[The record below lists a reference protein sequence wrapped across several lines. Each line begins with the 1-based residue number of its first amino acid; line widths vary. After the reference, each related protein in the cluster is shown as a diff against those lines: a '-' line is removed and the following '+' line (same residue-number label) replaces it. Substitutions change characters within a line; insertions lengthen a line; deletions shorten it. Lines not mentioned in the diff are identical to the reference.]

1 MIEKIAGLFH
11 TKIIVNYGGQ
21 ILYGVAGVRK
31 QETIQ
36 VITLALKDKLQP
48 QFDHRANVR
57 LQMRISARYFQGRV
71 PYLYRHH
78 IHGPQNLPGILGR
91 KNTEYMPAHFF
102 LFNKIFF
109 TRHEIS

>member
-1 MIEKIAGLFH
+1 MFLQKRGQALELFLIENTRRVTKGRLGVIEKIAGLFH
-11 TKIIVNYGGQ
+11 AKIVVNYGGQ

-36 VITLALKDKLQP
+36 IITLTLKDKLQS
-48 QFDHRANVR
+48 QFDHRADIR

-78 IHGPQNLPGILGR
+78 IHGP
-91 KNTEYMPAHFF
+91 
-102 LFNKIFF
+102 
-109 TRHEIS
+109 